1 MNAEVTYMRKRA
13 DTAEALLGS
22 NSNDAQEF
30 MTRVV
35 AHAQSM
41 IATHAHALMRGVI
54 DATEFTARM
63 QGTIR
68 QTARTL
74 SNEEYHD
81 ISSGAALADAD
92 EHSLYLRVFPSSR

>member
-74 SNEEYHD
+74 SNDEYLSE
-81 ISSGAALADAD
+81 SSAGANLGID
-92 EHSLYLRVFPSSR
+92 EYMKYARQYP